1 MTKEVLVSIKGMQFD
16 GESGDTIE
24 TMNFAQYYLK
34 NDGHYIIYD
43 EMVEGESQVTKNIL
57 KFKGKTFEMTKRGL
71 VNVHMVFE
79 EGQKNMTNY
88 STPFGDILMGMD
100 TSKVEIS
107 ETEEGSK
114 LKITV
119 EYALEVNYEFLADCT
134 IEIDISARN
143 T

>member
-34 NDGHYIIYD
+34 NDGHYLLYD
-43 EMVEGESQVTKNIL
+43 EVEEGESQVTKNIL
-57 KFKGKTFEMTKRGL
+57 KFKGKSFEMTKRGL

-79 EGQKNMTNY
+79 EGQKHMTNY

-100 TSKVEIS
+100 TSKVEIK
-107 ETEEGSK
+107 EAEDGSK
-114 LKITV
+114 MNITV
-119 EYALEVNYEFLADCT
+119 EYALEVNYEFLADCK
-134 IEIDISARN
+134 IEIDITARN

>member
-16 GESGDTIE
+16 GASGDTIE

-119 EYALEVNYEFLADCT
+119 EYVLEVNYEFLADCT

-143 T
+143 A

>member
-43 EMVEGESQVTKNIL
+43 EMAEGESQVTKNIL

-119 EYALEVNYEFLADCT
+119 EYVLEVNYEFLADCT

-143 T
+143 A